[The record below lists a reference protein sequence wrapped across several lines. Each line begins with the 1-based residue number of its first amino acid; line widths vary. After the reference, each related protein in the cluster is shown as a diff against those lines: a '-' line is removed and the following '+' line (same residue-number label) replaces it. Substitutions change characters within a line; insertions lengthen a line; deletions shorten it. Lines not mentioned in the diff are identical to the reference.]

1 MNQAG
6 PPQHCK
12 SVHSSSQGEGLD
24 NVTHP
29 AAVLAAQTTAAM
41 AASAATEMTPQQ
53 RLQTPPP
60 SGTCILPPAPPG
72 YSYLYDRDGLK
83 LWNPATR
90 ELQTVVMT
98 TPQPP
103 QQWIGT
109 CPSREHAT
117 QVGNQALP
125 AQSQAPLPKCD
136 EPHTQQQLPPS
147 MLQAPLP
154 HHGSHQVQQPLQHHS
169 NQVPQHRSGP
179 FLQHGQLLKEAK
191 HTDMPQPIPYKAPP
205 PAPPQVLQQTT
216 PQTQQVPMTQQ
227 LLSNR
232 HNSFQ

>member
-29 AAVLAAQTTAAM
+29 AAVLAAQTAAAM

-60 SGTCILPPAPPG
+60 SGTCILPPAPAG

-90 ELQTVVMT
+90 ELKTVVMT

-125 AQSQAPLPKCD
+125 AQSQAPLPNPGTVAAASAATTHSARQAATSGASRGATCSRASSATRKASWV
-136 EPHTQQQLPPS
+136 TPS
-147 MLQAPLP
+147 ATTTAAPFQ
-154 HHGSHQVQQPLQHHS
+154 SS
-169 NQVPQHRSGP
+169 
-179 FLQHGQLLKEAK
+179 
-191 HTDMPQPIPYKAPP
+191 AP
-205 PAPPQVLQQTT
+205 A
-216 PQTQQVPMTQQ
+216 
-227 LLSNR
+227 
-232 HNSFQ
+232 